1 MNKNLYDLLYLIKR
15 NIKMYFKDKG
25 TFFVSLIT
33 PAILL
38 ILFVTFLRSV
48 YISSLNS
55 FIPDGV
61 NISSRVID
69 GFTAGWLVS
78 SILATSCI
86 TIAFCS
92 NTIIIADK
100 ANGIVDDILVTPVKK
115 TILSLSYLISNLITT
130 LIVCLSCLVLGLGY
144 IALTGWYLSL
154 NDVLMIIANTFLLTL
169 FGSLLATIIESF
181 IKSMGAGTALSTL
194 ISSMYGFLCGAYM
207 PISQFA
213 DAIQAFIKFLPGTY
227 GTILFR
233 HYFVR
238 GAMEKLAE
246 QLPSEAMDGLGV
258 GFDTKISFFGNE
270 VSNGTSFLVVGL
282 TVLALLMTYIVIV
295 IVRGQGKKKVHQ
307 TTNTEATQ
315 P

>member
-15 NIKMYFKDKG
+15 NIKMYFKDKA

-38 ILFVTFLRSV
+38 VLFVTFLRTV
-48 YISSLNS
+48 YVSSLTS
-55 FIPDGV
+55 FIPEEV
-61 NISSRVID
+61 NISPRVID

-115 TILSLSYLISNLITT
+115 TILSLSYLISNFITT
-130 LIVCLSCLVLGLGY
+130 LIVCFACLALGFGY
-144 IALTGWYLSL
+144 IAIVGWYLSL
-154 NDVLMIIANTFLLTL
+154 TDVLMIIANTFLLTL
-169 FGSLLATIIESF
+169 LGSLLATIIESF

-194 ISSMYGFLCGAYM
+194 MSSMYGFLCGAYM
-207 PISQFA
+207 PISQFT
-213 DAIQAFIKFLPGTY
+213 DSIQTFIKFLPGTY
-227 GTILFR
+227 GTVLFR

-238 GAMEKLAE
+238 GATEKLAE
-246 QLPSEAMDGLGV
+246 QLPSEAIDGLRV

-270 VSNGTSFLVVGL
+270 VSNGTSFLVVGVTAL
-282 TVLALLMTYIVIV
+282 VLLMTFIVIV
-295 IVRGQGKKKVHQ
+295 VVQNRAKKRVHQ
-307 TTNTEATQ
+307 TAKVTQ
-315 P
+315 Q